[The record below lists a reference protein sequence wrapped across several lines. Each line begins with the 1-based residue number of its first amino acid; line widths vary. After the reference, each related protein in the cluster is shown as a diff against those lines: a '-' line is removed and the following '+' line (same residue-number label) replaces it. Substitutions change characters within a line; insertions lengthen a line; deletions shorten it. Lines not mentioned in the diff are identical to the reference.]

1 MKKIIVI
8 TASILAVISCEY
20 KVNLPESKPEI
31 VVEGWIEEG
40 GNPVVI
46 VTTSVPVNET
56 LTDLSKLQEH
66 VVNWAKVTVSD
77 GEEEIVLTG
86 QKNDNYFP
94 PYIYTTVFMT
104 GKAGRRYDLKVEYS
118 NRTVTSSTTIPA
130 PKQLEYIKVVKASEK
145 DGMYSIVGGLKDNPM
160 TKDYYKVF
168 TKVRDKDKTYVSSFL
183 GLTDDEILDEDIREI
198 PINNGTGVVGERVE
212 AFFTAE
218 DFVSVRFCTLDKES
232 WTYWNDFEEV
242 QSLASNM
249 LFPISTDIRSNVK
262 GGLGYWA
269 GYGSSYYKV
278 SIPDSLKLGRVY

>member
-77 GEEEIVLTG
+77 GEKEIVLTG

>member
-77 GEEEIVLTG
+77 GEKEIVLTG

-198 PINNGTGVVGERVE
+198 PINNGTGVVGERVV

>member
-1 MKKIIVI
+1 MKRII
-8 TASILAVISCEY
+8 AILAAILAAISCED
-20 KVNLPESKPEI
+20 KVDLPESMPQI
-31 VVEGWIEEG
+31 VVEGWIEDG

-56 LTDLSKLQEH
+56 LTDLSELQNH

-86 QKNDNYFP
+86 QRNDNYFP

-104 GKAGRRYDLKVEYS
+104 GKVGRKYDLKVEYS
-118 NRTVTSSTTIPA
+118 NRTVTASTTIPA
-130 PKQLEYIKVVKASEK
+130 PKSLEYIKVTKASVK
-145 DGMYSIVGGLKDNPM
+145 DSMYSIVGGLKDDPR

-183 GLTDDEILDEDIREI
+183 GLTDDEILDEAIREI
-198 PINNGTGVVGERVE
+198 PINNGTGIVGENLE

-249 LFPISTDIRSNVK
+249 LFPISTDIRSNIK

>member
-1 MKKIIVI
+1 MKRII
-8 TASILAVISCEY
+8 AILAAILAALSCED
-20 KVNLPESKPEI
+20 KVNLPESSPQI

-56 LTDLSKLQEH
+56 LTDLSELQNH

-86 QKNDNYFP
+86 QRNDNYFP

-104 GKAGRRYDLKVEYS
+104 GKAGRKYDLKVEYS
-118 NRTVTSSTTIPA
+118 NRTVTASTTIPA
-130 PKQLEYIKVVKASEK
+130 PKSLEYIKVTKASVK
-145 DGMYSIVGGLKDNPM
+145 DSMYSIVGGLKDDPR

-183 GLTDDEILDEDIREI
+183 GLTDDEILDETIREI
-198 PINNGTGVVGERVE
+198 PINNGTGVVGERLE
-212 AFFTAE
+212 AFFTAD
-218 DFVSVRFCTLDKES
+218 DFVSVRFCTLDKQS

-249 LFPISTDIRSNVK
+249 LFPISTDIRSNIK

>member
-1 MKKIIVI
+1 MKRII
-8 TASILAVISCEY
+8 AILAAILAAISCED
-20 KVNLPESKPEI
+20 KVNLPESSPQI
-31 VVEGWIEEG
+31 VVEGWIEDG

-56 LTDLSKLQEH
+56 LTDLSELQNH

-86 QKNDNYFP
+86 QRNDNYFP

-104 GKAGRRYDLKVEYS
+104 GKAGRKYDLKVEYS
-118 NRTVTSSTTIPA
+118 NRTVTASTTIPA
-130 PKQLEYIKVVKASEK
+130 PKSLEYIKVTKASVK
-145 DGMYSIVGGLKDNPM
+145 DSMYSIVGGLKDDPQ

-168 TKVRDKDKTYVSSFL
+168 TKVRDKDKAYVSSFL
-183 GLTDDEILDEDIREI
+183 GLTDDEILDEAIREI
-198 PINNGTGVVGERVE
+198 PINNGTGIVGENLE
-212 AFFTAE
+212 AFFTAG

-249 LFPISTDIRSNVK
+249 LFPISTDIRSNIK